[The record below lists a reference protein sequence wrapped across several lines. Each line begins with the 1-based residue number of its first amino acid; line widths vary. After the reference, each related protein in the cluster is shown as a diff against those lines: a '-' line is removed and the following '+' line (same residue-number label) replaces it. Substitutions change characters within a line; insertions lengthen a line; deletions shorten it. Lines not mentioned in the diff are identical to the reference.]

1 MLLNMKEFNNIED
14 YINIYLKE
22 IGKEELLNQEE
33 EIELAKKIEEGDQLA
48 KDRLIESNLRL
59 VVSIAKRYVG
69 KGLSLLDL
77 VQEGN
82 IGLMKAVEKFDY
94 KKGYRFSTYATWWIK
109 QAVTRAI
116 ADQSRTI
123 RIPVHMNEIA
133 SKVIKTQKKLEQKLD
148 REPSEEEVAEE
159 LQIPLQKI
167 KQIYS
172 ICREPISL
180 ETPVGDNEDT
190 FLENFIAD
198 DSYAPEENVIS
209 SMLGDVITSALG
221 TLSPREERIVRLRY
235 GLLEDGEIRTLEE
248 IGREFNLT
256 RERIRQIEANA
267 IRKLR
272 HPNRMKLLQGYMD

>member
-1 MLLNMKEFNNIED
+1 MEELKNVED

-22 IGKEELLNQEE
+22 IGQGELLNAEE
-33 EIELAKKIEEGDQLA
+33 EVELAKRIEKGDQKA
-48 KDRLIESNLRL
+48 KDKLIESNLRL
-59 VVSIAKRYVG
+59 VVSIAKKYIG
-69 KGLSLLDL
+69 KGLSFLDL

-94 KKGYRFSTYATWWIK
+94 TKGYRFSTYATWWIK

-133 SKVIKTQKKLEQKLD
+133 SKVIKAQKELTQKLD
-148 REPSEEEVAEE
+148 RDPSEEEVAEE
-159 LQIPLQKI
+159 LNISIEKI
-167 KQIYS
+167 KQVYS
-172 ICREPISL
+172 ICKEPISL

-190 FLENFIAD
+190 FLEHFISD
-198 DSYAPEENVIS
+198 ESYAPEKSVLS
-209 SMLGDVITSALG
+209 SMLGDVITSALR

-248 IGREFNLT
+248 IGKEFNLT
-256 RERIRQIEANA
+256 RERIRQIEASA
-267 IRKLR
+267 LRKLR
-272 HPNRMKLLQGYMD
+272 HPSRMKLLQGYHD